1 MMTYTPKVSIITPS
15 YNQAQFLEQTIQS
28 VLTQTYPNI
37 EYIVVDGA
45 SSDNS
50 VEIIRKYEHRINWWV
65 SEPDKGQSEAVN
77 KGWMHATGEIIGWL
91 NSDDLLLP
99 DTVTRMVNA
108 FEETPEMGFI
118 YGDVLSI
125 DQYGDIFNVMRF
137 QQWGIEDLAA
147 FEVISQPGVFMRRE
161 ILEQA
166 GYLNNTLHYLMDIHL
181 WLKMIQLAP
190 MRYLPGLAAAA
201 RYHAGAKNVAAGA
214 HYGADAYKI
223 VEWMKTQPLLQEILE
238 KDSHRVWA
246 GAHRISA
253 RYLLD
258 AGDARGALR
267 DYLRCFWARPAT
279 ALPETNRILFS
290 FLSLVGLG
298 KLKETYYAN
307 RLKKRRKNQ
316 PDLYRNVS
324 AFLRTEK
331 Q

>member
-1 MMTYTPKVSIITPS
+1 MNYKPKVSIVTPS

-28 VLTQTYPNI
+28 VLSQTYPNI

-45 SSDNS
+45 SKDNS
-50 VEIIRKYEHRINWWV
+50 VEIIRKYEHRIAWWV

-125 DQYGDIFNVMRF
+125 DQHGDIFNVMRF
-137 QQWGIEDLAA
+137 QQWGIEDLAG
-147 FEVISQPGVFMRRE
+147 FEIISQPGVFMCRE

-201 RYHAGAKNVAAGA
+201 RYHAGAKNVATGA
-214 HYGADAYKI
+214 HFGADAYKI

-258 AGDARGALR
+258 AGDASGALR

-279 ALPETNRILFS
+279 ALPEINRILFS

-307 RLKKRRKNQ
+307 RLRKRRKNQ